1 MKLQKILEN
10 VYLVDLEPSIEN
22 FEKFIASY
30 IVLGE
35 KVAIIETGPR
45 CSVEG
50 ILEALDK
57 IGVGLEEVDYVAVSH
72 IHLDHAGGVGTLL
85 KKLPN
90 AKLVVHEKGVFH
102 MSNPTKLWESS
113 KQVLGWL
120 AEKYGELEP
129 VPSEKILVGK
139 DGLKIDLGKNIKIDV
154 LETPGHASHHLS
166 FFNQEDG
173 VLFVGEVGGI
183 YSEEFNIVRPSTPPP
198 SFDPIQNFRSIDRL
212 VNLNPKILCYSHF
225 GVTKEIQKLSI
236 YKDRLKLWLRIVAEE
251 YKQKSVEEIFEKI
264 LEEDRNVRP
273 IANLWRERFFMLNS
287 VKGMV
292 YYLERHGL
300 PSSWDK

>member
-166 FFNQEDG
+166 FFNQEGG